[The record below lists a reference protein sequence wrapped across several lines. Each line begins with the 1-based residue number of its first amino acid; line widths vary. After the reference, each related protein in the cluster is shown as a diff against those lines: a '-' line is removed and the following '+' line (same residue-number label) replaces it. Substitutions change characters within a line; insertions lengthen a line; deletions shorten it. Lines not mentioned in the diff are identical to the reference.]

1 MNRFLQSFVNLLSLG
16 RAQREEFTYPDQELL
31 FIIRSGSSPSDS
43 TLTRLSKF
51 PLFTQVKPLQ
61 RTLYSDVMAMPPE
74 TWSSHCLYFNSSAQ
88 IQAWLSELPPT
99 KGSQPLYLELNSSW
113 DLIKLRKLPWDII
126 TRGYQPTF
134 VGMELL
140 HERNT
145 LEAYQRWINKGA
157 TIAINPSIVQGASNT
172 KSPLRKLAQSLISY
186 QIDGCYALYD
196 DEFEA
201 WLENLTSPKP

>member
-113 DLIKLRKLPWDII
+113 DLIKLRKLPWDISH
-126 TRGYQPTF
+126 GD
-134 VGMELL
+134 
-140 HERNT
+140 
-145 LEAYQRWINKGA
+145 
-157 TIAINPSIVQGASNT
+157 INPRLWAWSCCTNATPWRPISAGSTKAQPLPSIPPLSRVRATQNHPCAS
-172 KSPLRKLAQSLISY
+172 SP
-186 QIDGCYALYD
+186 
-196 DEFEA
+196 
-201 WLENLTSPKP
+201 NH